1 MGSINQSRPRR
12 ERTQMRVHAIRLTLF
27 KGSNERKPQT
37 TRKSSPPRFPPA
49 DCEGI
54 YTEKERMSNQKLES
68 ATKQR
73 ERWEIPTANVKQAGF
88 ETRNPDNVTYLHN
101 VGVWLERSSPPTEA
115 D

>member
-1 MGSINQSRPRR
+1 
-12 ERTQMRVHAIRLTLF
+12 
-27 KGSNERKPQT
+27 
-37 TRKSSPPRFPPA
+37 
-49 DCEGI
+49 
-54 YTEKERMSNQKLES
+54 MSNQKLES